1 MRYITD
7 IQVEKIAEYKEGR
20 YTQNYDDKI
29 KKKIICYLRNFN
41 ACLFTSQPVIDA
53 FTGEEVYEADN
64 GYTDGSYTWYES
76 EIYYFEKYDLA
87 LEEDFIAYVLERN
100 P

>member
-1 MRYITD
+1 MKYINHLR
-7 IQVEKIAEYKEGR
+7 IARIAEYLSDGYKKK
-20 YTQNYDDKI
+20 YDDSVKRKI
-29 KKKIICYLRNFN
+29 LAHLRSFPPC
-41 ACLFTSQPVIDA
+41 AFTSQPVIDA

-76 EIYYFEKYDLA
+76 QIYYFEKYDLA